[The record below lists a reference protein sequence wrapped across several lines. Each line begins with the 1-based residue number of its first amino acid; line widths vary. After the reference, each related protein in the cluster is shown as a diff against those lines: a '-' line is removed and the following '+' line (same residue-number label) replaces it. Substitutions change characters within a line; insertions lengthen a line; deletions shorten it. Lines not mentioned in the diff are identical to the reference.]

1 MRPMPTRKWNLV
13 YGVGNSHV
21 FSGRSSHPI
30 ALCGSSLRPS
40 TIRQPDSA
48 ITVCVL
54 TYELPNANTAAVN
67 LFASLRDDLRMAESL
82 EITRSQ
88 SCCFDCH
95 SSLLRNISTTI
106 TWRAVDLYIL
116 LTYSTPYC
124 HLDLRRRDA
133 KPFASFYASCIST

>member
-13 YGVGNSHV
+13 YRVGNSHV
-21 FSGRSSHPI
+21 FSGRSNHSI

-54 TYELPNANTAAVN
+54 TYELPNANTATIN
-67 LFASLRDDLRMAESL
+67 LFASLRDDLRMAKSL

-106 TWRAVDLYIL
+106 KGRAVDLYIL